1 MAVGSKGKRAGE
13 FRAGRQTSSRVSSPA
28 SDSPALNSPLGGT
41 MDVRLDKLTRRFGSV
56 TAVDALDLE
65 IRDGE
70 LVALLGPSGCGKT
83 TTLLMTAGIYRPTS
97 GAIYFGE
104 RRVDRLLPR
113 DRGIG
118 MVFQNY
124 ALYPHMTVEENI
136 GFPLE
141 LRRGVSRDE
150 RQRRVRA
157 VAEHVRVDELLARRP
172 AQLSGGQQQRVALAR
187 ALVKEPDILLL
198 DEPLSNLDARLR
210 HSMRAEIKRL
220 QQELRITSIFV
231 THDQLEALTM
241 ADRIA
246 LMVDGKL
253 AAYGTPDDL
262 YERPASRFVAEFIGN
277 PPMNLLDAEVARA
290 DGQVVA
296 RSAGVQVPLTASMAD
311 RLALNG
317 AARQVVLG
325 IRPEHLTIGPP
336 EPSNARGEVYVVE
349 PMGREQV
356 VDVRI
361 GEHAIQVIAPASL
374 TFRVGEPVGLA
385 FDASKLH
392 LFDPA

>member
-1 MAVGSKGKRAGE
+1 
-13 FRAGRQTSSRVSSPA
+13 
-28 SDSPALNSPLGGT
+28 
-41 MDVRLDKLTRRFGSV
+41 MDVRLEKLTRRFGSV
-56 TAVDALDLE
+56 TAVDALDLD

-70 LVALLGPSGCGKT
+70 FVALLGPSGCGKT

-104 RRVDRLLPR
+104 RRVDHLLPR

-141 LRRGVSRDE
+141 LRRGISRDE
-150 RQRRVRA
+150 RLRRVRA
-157 VAEHVRVDELLARRP
+157 VAEHVKVDELLARRP

-210 HSMRAEIKRL
+210 HTMRAEIKRL
-220 QQELRITSIFV
+220 QKDLGITSIFV

-241 ADRIA
+241 ADRVA
-246 LMVDGKL
+246 LMVNGKL
-253 AAYGTPDDL
+253 AAYGPPDDL

-277 PPMNLLDAEVARA
+277 PPMNFLDAEVARA
-290 DGQVVA
+290 DGALVA
-296 RSAGVQVPLTASMAD
+296 RGEGVQVPLTAALGD

-317 AARQVVLG
+317 AARPVTLG
-325 IRPEHLTIGPP
+325 IRPEHLTIGPL
-336 EPSNARGEVYVVE
+336 EPANARGDVYVVE

-356 VDVRI
+356 VDVRL
-361 GEHAIQVIAPASL
+361 GERALQIIAPASL
-374 TFRVGEPVGLA
+374 AVQVGETVGLA
-385 FDASKLH
+385 FDPTKLH
-392 LFDPA
+392 LFDPAAGERLG

>member
-1 MAVGSKGKRAGE
+1 
-13 FRAGRQTSSRVSSPA
+13 
-28 SDSPALNSPLGGT
+28 
-41 MDVRLDKLTRRFGSV
+41 MDVRLEKLTRRFGAV

-104 RRVDRLLPR
+104 RRVDQLLPR

-124 ALYPHMTVEENI
+124 ALYPHMTVAENI
-136 GFPLE
+136 GFPLS
-141 LRRGVSRDE
+141 LRRGIPREERD
-150 RQRRVRA
+150 RRVRV
-157 VAEHVRVDELLARRP
+157 VAEQVRVEELLARRP

-220 QQELRITSIFV
+220 QKELKITSIFV

-241 ADRIA
+241 ADRVA
-246 LMVDGKL
+246 LMADGKL
-253 AAYGTPDDL
+253 AAYGPPDDL
-262 YERPASRFVAEFIGN
+262 YERPRSRFVAEFIGN
-277 PPMNLLDAEVARA
+277 PPMNFLDGEVARS

-296 RSAGVQVPLTASMAD
+296 RSAGELQVPLTPSLAD
-311 RLALNG
+311 RLPLNG
-317 AARQVVLG
+317 AARPVTLG
-325 IRPEHLTIGPP
+325 IRPEHLTLGP
-336 EPSNARGEVYVVE
+336 SDQAHARGEVYMVE

-356 VDVRI
+356 IDVRI
-361 GEHAIQVIAPASL
+361 GERTIQALAPASVVV
-374 TFRVGEPVGLA
+374 RIGDPVGLT
-385 FDASKLH
+385 FDATKLH
-392 LFDPA
+392 LFDPAAGERLG